1 MDMDDYS
8 DDGFDDLND
17 NVLQELENNA
27 IQFTQAKLAQSQVQV
42 PLPSQQQR
50 PQHTRQPPQ
59 LQQQQ
64 QQQRRQQAAY
74 EYSFDDNDLDDT
86 VVIDDHAQQ
95 AQPPPRP
102 NAAAEAKAK
111 AQAQAQVHQ
120 HVSLVGQQHR
130 WNQSR
135 PQYPRQTP
143 TYPPRPQFPVPSR
156 PAPPPLPS
164 QRYPTRP
171 GVQSRL
177 SQPPQSQ
184 FTRPA
189 LPAAR
194 PYPGLP
200 SQAIQ
205 GAGGGKPNEI
215 LSALQARLSALEA
228 ELTAAKG
235 EAAIVRS
242 KYEKSQVTHD
252 AEVARLKKQTA
263 EQLAKQEQA
272 VEDARAAERAA
283 ETELRFARQDIQ
295 EGLGRNKA
303 RKKDGITTPKKSK
316 KWDLGD
322 GFDSNEILSSPS
334 KGLAQKRKDQAH
346 PTIAGPSLERTPTKG
361 KRKRPAVDSPSFALE
376 THSEDLVLEDAPA
389 APESGI
395 IAKVR
400 TNELPFDFLRLV
412 LDYSPL
418 HGQPLTFDLF
428 ARFAFP
434 SDPSQTFA
442 SMIFQKLPQMGT
454 PKEPLR
460 LLIDFAEL
468 MIDTWQQCLSE
479 KYHAPIYYLA
489 ALITY
494 TLQLNTIAVA
504 PHIISSLVPVCTT
517 TCSLVALPR
526 FNSENGDMSSHS
538 DSVVRQ
544 LYLDIDVTQCLSLL
558 NTSALGCLSPL
569 SAQSGIALPL
579 DYSPQV
585 AFWKGMDLEF
595 VMVMLSPKHPEADWF
610 GMLALLWT
618 SVLPDS
624 IGPIS
629 NPVSSTTHFTNGRA
643 ERETPQF
650 VAGGIIERVSSYLQD
665 PPSWATPGT
674 AKEIR
679 VRLAVLKTLMVF
691 ATSPFGFMC
700 LASNQVVIPRLV
712 TVLCW
717 AMDHLYDMDLPPGSN
732 IIPAPNVNVD
742 ESTTMYG
749 DSMEIEELGAGFPQE
764 KQEEYKTKVGRLNSD
779 YFPASSD
786 DDGYEETFPLLYQL
800 ITRATLLLHTL
811 ITNPRTANVVN
822 VAAKLAASLGGAQ
835 RYLLTLARL
844 SFADDDLVLEA
855 GIEAETSEFAHELLE
870 LAVTPDEGEG
880 VGELFGLVRPG
891 G

>member
-1 MDMDDYS
+1 MDDYS

-17 NVLQELENNA
+17 KVLQELENNA
-27 IQFTQAKLAQSQVQV
+27 IQFTQAKLAQSQ
-42 PLPSQQQR
+42 
-50 PQHTRQPPQ
+50 
-59 LQQQQ
+59 
-64 QQQRRQQAAY
+64 QQQRRQDSVY

-111 AQAQAQVHQ
+111 AQAHAQGQGQAQAQVHP
-120 HVSLVGQQHR
+120 HAVANLASQQHR
-130 WNQSR
+130 WNQPR

-164 QRYPTRP
+164 QRYPARP
-171 GVQSRL
+171 GVQPRP

-184 FTRPA
+184 FTRPP
-189 LPAAR
+189 LPAQR

-205 GAGGGKPNEI
+205 GAGAGKPNEI

-272 VEDARAAERAA
+272 VEAARAAERAA

-303 RKKDGITTPKKSK
+303 RKKDGVTTPKKSK

-334 KGLAQKRKDQAH
+334 KGLAQKRKEQAH
-346 PTIAGPSLERTPTKG
+346 PTVARPSLERTPTKG

-376 THSEDLVLEDAPA
+376 THSEDIVLEDASPA
-389 APESGI
+389 TESGSVG
-395 IAKVR
+395 KVR
-400 TNELPFDFLRLV
+400 ANELPFDFLRLV
-412 LDYSPL
+412 LDYGPL

-442 SMIFQKLPQMGT
+442 SMIFQKLPQLGS
-454 PKEPLR
+454 PEEPLR
-460 LLIDFAEL
+460 LLVDFAEL

-489 ALITY
+489 ALIAY

-517 TCSLVALPR
+517 TCSLVARPR
-526 FNSENGDMSSHS
+526 FNSDNGDISSHS

-544 LYLDIDVTQCLSLL
+544 LYLDIDVPQCLSLL
-558 NTSALGCLSPL
+558 NISALGCLSPL

-595 VMVMLSPKHPEADWF
+595 VMIMLSPKHPEAEWF

-618 SVLPDS
+618 SVLPNS
-624 IGPIS
+624 IGPIP
-629 NPVSSTTHFTNGRA
+629 NPVSSTTHFAIGRP
-643 ERETPQF
+643 ETETPQF
-650 VAGGIIERVSSYLQD
+650 VAGGIIERVSSFLQD
-665 PPSWATPGT
+665 PLSWATPGT
-674 AKEIR
+674 AKEVR

-691 ATSPFGFMC
+691 ATSPFGAMC
-700 LASNQVVIPRLV
+700 LASSQVAIPRLV

-717 AMDHLYDMDLPPGSN
+717 AMDRLYDMDLPPGSTT
-732 IIPAPNVNVD
+732 IPAPKVIVD
-742 ESTTMYG
+742 ESTTMYE
-749 DSMEIEELGAGFPQE
+749 DSMEIEESGAEFPLE

-779 YFPASSD
+779 YFPACSD
-786 DDGYEETFPLLYQL
+786 DDRYEETFPLLYQVVKQ
-800 ITRATLLLHTL
+800 ATLLLHTL

-822 VAAKLAASLGGAQ
+822 VDAKLKASLGGAQ
-835 RYLLTLARL
+835 RYLLTLGRL
-844 SFADDDLVLEA
+844 SYADDDLVLDA
-855 GIEAETSEFAHELLE
+855 GIDAETSEFAQDLLE
-870 LAVTPDEGEG
+870 LAVTPEAGKEFG
-880 VGELFGLVRPG
+880 KLFGP
-891 G
+891 